1 MILRRYQDCGECRSK
16 MVKRVDPRK
25 NGPPKV
31 YYECYWRRASKK
43 ELFISG
49 RKRCILKPIDANE
62 IDRVIINHLIFFIT
76 RPPVHKKKVLKMDK
90 RPNETRKR
98 LQLRLRRFRSGAR
111 DQCKPDYG
119 SKIDPD
125 VIRLIQKLRQ
135 IKRAG

>member
-1 MILRRYQDCGECRSK
+1 
-16 MVKRVDPRK
+16 MVKRVDPMK